1 MIRIFFLCVTVWVAT
16 LSSSSAQVQAGAA
29 RVLLSE
35 SGVSEGWFGSTELQ
49 VTLSHGVPFRVFT
62 LDEPARLVVDF
73 QGLDWSDVAAEQFL
87 GDDVGL
93 PAVRFGTMQ
102 AGWSRLVA
110 DMSRPMLPQ
119 EIGMTIDESSG
130 VARLKIDLEPV
141 APEEFLAEAGPPT
154 GSHWPVLTDPV
165 VATPQSDSFV
175 VAIDPGHGGIDP
187 GAERGGVSEKALML
201 DVAFELRELL
211 ALQPDIE
218 VVLTRESDIF
228 VALERRVAIA
238 HQVDADLFVS
248 LHADALSEGG
258 AHGATIYTLSEEA
271 SDAASAHLAARHN
284 RSDIIAGI
292 DLSGSDDQVTQV
304 LLDLARQETDPRSAA
319 LAQSFVDSMSEAG
332 GPMNRR
338 PLRQAG
344 FSVLK
349 SADIPSILVEVG
361 FLSSKRDLENLQDPA
376 WRSGMARAMADAILN
391 WRDADEDMRALMR
404 H

>member
-1 MIRIFFLCVTVWVAT
+1 MIRVILACATFWVAS
-16 LSSSSAQVQAGAA
+16 LSASFAQMQPGMA

-35 SGVSEGWFGSTELQ
+35 SGVSEGWFGRTDLH

-62 LDEPARLVVDF
+62 LDDPARLVVDF

-87 GDDVGL
+87 GDEMGL
-93 PAVRFGTMQ
+93 RAVRFGAMQ
-102 AGWSRLVA
+102 AGWSRIVA
-110 DMSRPMLPQ
+110 DMTRHMQPH
-119 EIGMTIDESSG
+119 EIGMTIDEASG
-130 VARLKIDLEPV
+130 AARLRITLEPV
-141 APEEFLAEAGPPT
+141 SQEVFAAQAGPPSSANWLPLT
-154 GSHWPVLTDPV
+154 APVTAVPED
-165 VATPQSDSFV
+165 DSFV
-175 VAIDPGHGGIDP
+175 VVIDPGHGGIDP
-187 GAERGGVSEKALML
+187 GAERGGLSEKALML
-201 DVAFELRELL
+201 DVAHELREML
-211 ALQPDIE
+211 AQAPDVE
-218 VVLTRESDIF
+218 VVLTRESDVF

-238 HQVDADLFVS
+238 HQVGADLFVS
-248 LHADALSEGG
+248 LHADALSAGG

-304 LLDLARQETDPRSAA
+304 LLDLARRETDPRSAA
-319 LAQSFVDSMSEAG
+319 LARSFVDSMSAAG

-361 FLSSKRDLENLQDPA
+361 FLSSKRDLENLQDAA
-376 WRSGMARAMADAILN
+376 WRSGMTQAMAEAILN
-391 WRDADEDMRALMR
+391 WRKDDEAMRALMR